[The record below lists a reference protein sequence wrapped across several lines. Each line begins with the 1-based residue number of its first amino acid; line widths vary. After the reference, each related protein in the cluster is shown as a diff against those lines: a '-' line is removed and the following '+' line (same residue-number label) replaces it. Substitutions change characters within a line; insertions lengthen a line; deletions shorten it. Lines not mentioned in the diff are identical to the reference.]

1 MYQFF
6 VEQNQISDK
15 TVTIEGQD
23 VNHIKNVLRIKP
35 GEEFNV
41 VTENSELEYRCS
53 IREFGDD
60 TITCDILF
68 IKENNTELDAEIW
81 LLQGLPKADKMELI
95 IQKAVE
101 LGASKIVPVSMERSV
116 VKLDDKRADKKTVR
130 WNAISEAAAKQSK
143 RRIIPEVFE
152 PVSFKTAMDLTKEF
166 DVKIL
171 PYEMADMKAM
181 NLTRDSIGAVKPGQ
195 KIAILIGPEG
205 GFSEREYNEAKC
217 SGWNEMTL
225 GHRILRTETAG
236 FVVLSW
242 LLLMLDGK
250 Q

>member
-6 VEQNQISDK
+6 VEQNQIVDK
-15 TVTIEGQD
+15 TVTITGSD

-41 VTENSELEYRCS
+41 VTDSSDLEYRCT
-53 IREFGDD
+53 IREYLEDE
-60 TITCDILF
+60 IICDLLF
-68 IKENNTELDAEIW
+68 VKENNTELDAKII
-81 LLQGLPKADKMELI
+81 LLQGLPKADKLELV

-101 LGASKIVPVSMERSV
+101 LGASQIIPVSMDRSV
-116 VKLDDKRADKKTVR
+116 VKLDEKKAGKKVER

-143 RRIIPEVFE
+143 RRIIPEVSA
-152 PVSFKTAMDLTKEF
+152 PVSFKKAMELT
-166 DVKIL
+166 DDCDIKIL
-171 PYEMADMKAM
+171 PYEMADMDAM
-181 NLTRDSIGAVKPGQ
+181 DKTRELVKSIKPGQ

-205 GFSEREYNEAKC
+205 GFSEKEYELAINKF
-217 SGWNEMTL
+217 WNEITL

-242 LLLMLDGK
+242 LIMQLEK
-250 Q
+250 